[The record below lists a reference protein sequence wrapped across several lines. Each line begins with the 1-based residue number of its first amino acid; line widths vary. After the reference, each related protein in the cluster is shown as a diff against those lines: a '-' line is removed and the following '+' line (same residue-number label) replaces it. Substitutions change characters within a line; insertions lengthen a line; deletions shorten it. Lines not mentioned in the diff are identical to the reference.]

1 MRKMYYVQRLKCNKT
16 SEDQQECRQGLYD
29 REPHASRTDLPHGLP
44 AKRVAN
50 HERDEPQGYGT
61 DCITRLDK
69 SGRKYLAQN
78 CREQD
83 SCQDVAQYVGRSE
96 ALQEPRQEQSQ
107 PKDHPESKYLVH
119 DLESFPPLIALSEN
133 PVARPSTQLASTPD
147 RLPTPTLLILPTT
160 PFTNSMTSAMAHQS

>member
-29 REPHASRTDLPHGLP
+29 REPHASRTDLHHGLP

-69 SGRKYLAQN
+69 SGRKYL
-78 CREQD
+78 EQIGRRQIP
-83 SCQDVAQYVGRSE
+83 CQDVAQYLARNE
-96 ALQEPRQEQSQ
+96 ALYE
-107 PKDHPESKYLVH
+107 
-119 DLESFPPLIALSEN
+119 
-133 PVARPSTQLASTPD
+133 
-147 RLPTPTLLILPTT
+147 
-160 PFTNSMTSAMAHQS
+160 